1 MEIINK
7 RRSIR
12 KYDNKIIEQ
21 EILEKI
27 VRAGMQAPSAI
38 NQQPWHFFVIRDRD
52 KLVELSK
59 LTAYS
64 KMLATA
70 SACILLVSDKRHVKA
85 SSMYSQDMAAA
96 TQNVLL
102 EATYL
107 GVGSCWIGIYGR
119 VDRMEKIKKFMELE
133 EFFEPFALVSLGY
146 PENKEDLKFIDR
158 YDVNK
163 VTYEG

>member
-85 SSMYSQDMAAA
+85 
-96 TQNVLL
+96 
-102 EATYL
+102 
-107 GVGSCWIGIYGR
+107 
-119 VDRMEKIKKFMELE
+119 
-133 EFFEPFALVSLGY
+133 
-146 PENKEDLKFIDR
+146 
-158 YDVNK
+158 
-163 VTYEG
+163 